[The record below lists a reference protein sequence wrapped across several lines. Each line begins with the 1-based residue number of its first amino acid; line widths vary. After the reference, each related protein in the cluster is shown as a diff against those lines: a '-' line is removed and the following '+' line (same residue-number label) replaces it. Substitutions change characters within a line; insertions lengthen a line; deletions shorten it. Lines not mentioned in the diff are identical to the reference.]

1 MDQAA
6 TFLVGS
12 ILSMLGIVVVVIGV
26 VVINNIIHK
35 YWKPIK
41 IFTPDSWSAF
51 NPPMSED
58 VKKNEPIIEKTS

>member
-12 ILSMLGIVVVVIGV
+12 ILSMLGMVVVVIGV

-58 VKKNEPIIEKTS
+58 IKKNEPTIEKTS

>member
-58 VKKNEPIIEKTS
+58 IKKNEPIIEKTS